1 MQRISLVD
9 IDKTYPYSRSQA
21 NRKARLDIRAGEIHA
36 VVGENGAGKTTLM
49 KILSGL
55 YPPDGGRILVDG
67 LPVYF
72 SSPADAAALG
82 IGMVHQHFTIIPG
95 ISAAENIVFG
105 SEPRRA
111 GIFIHPR
118 RSLEEARKTV
128 AKYGFS
134 LDPEKPADLLT
145 VGERQQVEILRQLHK
160 DCRILILDEPTSVLT
175 DLEIQT
181 FLSSL
186 RTLKSLGRTIVL
198 ISHKVKEVMD
208 ISDSIT
214 VMRDGRTLGSFSVG
228 QIDERRL
235 SALMMGS
242 EERSGFPEERPSP
255 GMPKAGPKSSPSRE
269 ILEFRGV
276 SLYRRHK
283 GMRHLSELS
292 FTLRSGEIL
301 GFCGVAGNGLAE
313 LEDLLAGFA
322 VPSEGKILYQGGPY
336 PPLRKAPWNPR
347 GIGYVPSDRMRRGA
361 SLDNFVWENL
371 IAVDRDRFFP
381 RGILDRRKAD
391 KASRKAIDA
400 FKVKAQPENK
410 VRELSGGN
418 IQKLILSREL
428 ASPPPALCVLC
439 EPTWGLDIATTEYIY
454 GKIREAR
461 GQGAA
466 ILLISSNLEEIMGLS
481 DRIAVMHKGRISGE
495 VPGAL
500 AAKDHLGAMMLGL
513 SVPVP
518 SGVGTGGGR

>member
-175 DLEIQT
+175 DREIQT

-208 ISDSIT
+208 ISEI
-214 VMRDGRTLGSFSVG
+214 GRASCR
-228 QIDERRL
+228 ER
-235 SALMMGS
+235 
-242 EERSGFPEERPSP
+242 
-255 GMPKAGPKSSPSRE
+255 
-269 ILEFRGV
+269 V
-276 SLYRRHK
+276 
-283 GMRHLSELS
+283 
-292 FTLRSGEIL
+292 
-301 GFCGVAGNGLAE
+301 
-313 LEDLLAGFA
+313 
-322 VPSEGKILYQGGPY
+322 
-336 PPLRKAPWNPR
+336 
-347 GIGYVPSDRMRRGA
+347 
-361 SLDNFVWENL
+361 
-371 IAVDRDRFFP
+371 
-381 RGILDRRKAD
+381 
-391 KASRKAIDA
+391 
-400 FKVKAQPENK
+400 
-410 VRELSGGN
+410 
-418 IQKLILSREL
+418 
-428 ASPPPALCVLC
+428 
-439 EPTWGLDIATTEYIY
+439 
-454 GKIREAR
+454 
-461 GQGAA
+461 
-466 ILLISSNLEEIMGLS
+466 
-481 DRIAVMHKGRISGE
+481 
-495 VPGAL
+495 
-500 AAKDHLGAMMLGL
+500 
-513 SVPVP
+513 
-518 SGVGTGGGR
+518 